1 MISRRVLLWLAILFA
16 LIGFLPTA
24 LTPYGVTGEETILSQ
39 ARGMMQ
45 WAYTAVRP
53 PPKLAPFAVEPS
65 GVDSPFGVNTFL
77 QTEALPEVRD
87 ESLKKVHAA
96 GFRMIR
102 QQFVWEDIEI
112 AGKGDFVDKRNL
124 DVYPDGIS
132 AWEKYDNIVD
142 LAEANDIDI
151 LARLDNPPAWTRAM
165 TNTIG
170 TLAPPD
176 DITDYGDY
184 VEAVVSRYK
193 GRIKYY
199 QLWNEPNI
207 YPEWGEQGVNPEAFS
222 LLMCEGYNRAKAADP
237 DAVILSGTMAP
248 TIALNYRDL
257 NDLIYLER
265 IYASGGG
272 DCFDVLSVQGYG
284 LFSGATD
291 QRLRPSVINYPHNL
305 LLRDVMV
312 ANGDAHKPMW
322 ISELGW
328 NVVPDGM
335 AQTFGQVTEDQQAR
349 YAVEAYERILTEWP
363 WVEVGAYWFFKEA
376 GDDRSQPKFYFR
388 LMDPDFTPM
397 PVYDELAENLPSM
410 GESNYPGQLFFVW
423 QAVRRWFVLVGVG
436 LLFWLLLDWGR
447 RRPDG

>member
-1 MISRRVLLWLAILFA
+1 MISRRTLFFIA
-16 LIGFLPTA
+16 LITLIIGLFPPA
-24 LTPYGVTGEETILSQ
+24 LTPYRVTGEESLLAQ
-39 ARGMMQ
+39 GRGMMQ
-45 WAYTAVRP
+45 WFYTAVRP
-53 PPKLAPFAVEPS
+53 APKLAPFAVQS
-65 GVDSPFGVNTFL
+65 TGISTPFGVNAFL

-87 ESLKKVHAA
+87 ESLRKINAA
-96 GFRMIR
+96 GFRLIR

-112 AGKGDFVDKRNL
+112 AAKGDFIDKRNL
-124 DVYPDGIS
+124 DVYPEGID
-132 AWEKYDNIVD
+132 AWAKYDNILE
-142 LAEANDIDI
+142 LAEKNDIEI
-151 LARLDNPPAWTRAM
+151 LARLDNPPAWSRAM

-176 DITDYGDY
+176 NLSDYGDY

-193 GRIKYY
+193 GRIRYY

-237 DAVILSGTMAP
+237 DAIILSGTMAP
-248 TIALNYRDL
+248 TVALNYRDL

-291 QRLRPSVINYPHNL
+291 QRLRPTVINYPHNL

-312 ANGDAHKPMW
+312 VNGDAHKPIW

-335 AQTFGQVTEDQQAR
+335 PQNFGQVSEAEQAK

-363 WVEVGAYWFFKEA
+363 WVELGATWFFKEA
-376 GDDRSQPKFYFR
+376 GEDRSQAKYYFR
-388 LMDPDFTPM
+388 LMEPDFTPL
-397 PVYDELAENLPSM
+397 PVYEALAETLPSM
-410 GESNYPGQLFFVW
+410 GEADYPSQLFFAW
-423 QAVRRWFVLVGVG
+423 QAVRRWFVLLGAG
-436 LLFWLLLDWGR
+436 TLFWLFLDWGR
-447 RRPDG
+447 RRE